1 MNEIPDSI
9 DSTLLDTEQIEMLIE
24 AGASESM
31 ELVRELLDLY
41 EGESRQKLEDMK
53 ANSAS
58 GDYEAM
64 SRSAHALSGSSANV
78 GGRLV
83 WQLTKKMEN
92 DCKQGRGV
100 DAAKMLGILEN
111 AHEQTLIGLREFLE
125 NYQA

>member
-1 MNEIPDSI
+1 
-9 DSTLLDTEQIEMLIE
+9 MLIE

-41 EGESRQKLEDMK
+41 EGESLQKLEELK
-53 ANSAS
+53 ASCAA

-83 WQLTKKMEN
+83 WQLTKQMEN
-92 DCKQGRGV
+92 DCKQGRGAV
-100 DAAKMLGILEN
+100 AAKMLGALEN
-111 AHEQTLIGLREFLE
+111 AHKQTLIGLREFLD
-125 NYQA
+125 NYKA